1 MSSDGP
7 ESMSQI
13 LSLTVCVVKVLPSRP
28 TYLWIWFWFLDCQLS
43 LLSSFWLFLKQFLLV
58 WPFFLH
64 IKHLKQSFFRWPTSS
79 YLKQLGPCFPYSLL
93 LICFCCSLLS
103 LLSFITSVTD
113 ACWSSSFF
121 HLNFSI
127 ISLIMNLRKVFFSSS
142 TTVKLVKLLWQC
154 C

>member
-28 TYLWIWFWFLDCQLS
+28 TYLNLILIFGLPIVSAVIFLIVSKAILTG
-43 LLSSFWLFLKQFLLV
+43 V
-58 WPFFLH
+58 AFFLH

-79 YLKQLGPCFPYSLL
+79 HLKQLGPCFPYSLL

-103 LLSFITSVTD
+103 LLSFITSATN

-127 ISLIMNLRKVFFSSS
+127 ISLIMNLCKVFFSSS